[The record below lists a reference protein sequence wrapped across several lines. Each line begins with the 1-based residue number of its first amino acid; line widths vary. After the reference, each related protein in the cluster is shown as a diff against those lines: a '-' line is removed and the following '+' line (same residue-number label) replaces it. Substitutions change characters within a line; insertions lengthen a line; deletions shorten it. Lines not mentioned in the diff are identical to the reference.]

1 MSFPGNKKRFC
12 SFEIMDENYKY
23 YKEHGICPQCGVR
36 EHAPG
41 RVRCEICLAQN
52 ADSSARKRLN
62 ENDSEYDIRIKKM
75 RYYNRSTRSERK
87 ENGKCIWCGKP
98 LSAYSTCFCPDCRI
112 KNQKNNERRKSDI
125 PRSEW
130 PAYGICYRCG
140 KNPVV
145 EGRKLCK
152 ECAEENI
159 KNLKKANDSEKTKRQ
174 REYIKKQNSLA
185 FMR

>member
-1 MSFPGNKKRFC
+1 MLLLLW
-12 SFEIMDENYKY
+12 IMDENYKY
-23 YKEHGICPQCGVR
+23 YKEHGICPQCGAR

-52 ADSSARKRLN
+52 AESKRRQFESETQQQRSSRLSN
-62 ENDSEYDIRIKKM
+62 MNTYHKKM
-75 RYYNRSTRSERK
+75 RSRRK
-87 ENGKCIWCGKP
+87 ENGKCVWCGKP

-112 KNQKNNERRKSDI
+112 KNQRNNERRKNGI

>member
-1 MSFPGNKKRFC
+1 MSEHKKRFC

-52 ADSSARKRLN
+52 AESSRRHRDKENKEQRNERL
-62 ENDSEYDIRIKKM
+62 SSVKIHHRKM
-75 RYYNRSTRSERK
+75 RSNRK
-87 ENGKCIWCGKP
+87 GNGKCIWCGKS
-98 LSAYSTCFCPDCRI
+98 LSDYSTCFCPDCRI
-112 KNQKNNERRKSDI
+112 KNQKNNEHRKSDI